1 MISEPTI
8 GVEVAI
14 NSLEGTLIASSL
26 FGITALD
33 VFDEVITSHEDL
45 NTFLIDNGQPKRSVF
60 SSYFDLFSL
69 KKNSETPSKH
79 NLLWLRYSL
88 FYSFVQSSWF
98 QLR

>member
-1 MISEPTI
+1 MVISEPAI

-45 NTFLIDNGQPKRSVF
+45 NTFLIDNGQPKRIGF
-60 SSYFDLFSL
+60 TFC
-69 KKNSETPSKH
+69 SK
-79 NLLWLRYSL
+79 LLD
-88 FYSFVQSSWF
+88 
-98 QLR
+98 